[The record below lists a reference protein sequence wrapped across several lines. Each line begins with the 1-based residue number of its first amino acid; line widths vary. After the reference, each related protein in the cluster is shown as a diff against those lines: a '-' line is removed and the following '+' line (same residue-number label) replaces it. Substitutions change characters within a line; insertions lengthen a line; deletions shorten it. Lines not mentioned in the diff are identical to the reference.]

1 MVIFDFGAFPTLRT
15 GRLDLVEFDA
25 QFVSDVFIVRGD
37 PIVQLYN
44 SAPHQTRE
52 ETLRFIAEQ
61 LAKYARRQE
70 ITWGLLVRELGRVV
84 GCVTLFDWDPY
95 HRRAQIGY
103 DLAKDQ
109 WGQGLA
115 QEAIHQILAFAFEE
129 MDLNRVEIW
138 TSAANDRSLKL
149 ASRLG
154 FTLDG
159 TLRRR
164 ILEDDR
170 QFHDCSVYGLL
181 RDEWS
186 SRDRLGP
193 IVDQTVRRRT
203 SR

>member
-1 MVIFDFGAFPTLRT
+1 MPEKFNFGAFPTLQT
-15 GRLDLVEFDA
+15 TRLDLVEFDA
-25 QFVSDVFIVRGD
+25 KFVSDVFVVRSD

-44 SAPHQTRE
+44 SEPHQTRD
-52 ETLRFIAEQ
+52 ETLRFIEEQ
-61 LAKYARRQE
+61 LAKYTRRQE

-84 GCVTLFDWDPY
+84 GCVTLFDWDSY

-103 DLAKDQ
+103 DLARDQ
-109 WGQGLA
+109 WGHGLA
-115 QEAIHQILAFAFEE
+115 QEAIRRILSFAFEE

-159 TLRRR
+159 TLRGR

-170 QFHDCSVYGLL
+170 QFHDCSIFGLL
-181 RDEWS
+181 RDEWTNS
-186 SRDRLGP
+186 G
-193 IVDQTVRRRT
+193 RT
-203 SR
+203 APGV